1 MNQSGNSKIRSEFPM
16 AFPPYRPSHF
26 RSQTYNTLVRIFSH
40 LSPSTVPPLPLN
52 VPGTFFH
59 YIYFSLF
66 LFLLLLLIEAD
77 RERK

>member
-1 MNQSGNSKIRSEFPM
+1 MNQSKIRSEFLPM

-40 LSPSTVPPLPLN
+40 LSPSTVPPQPLN

-59 YIYFSLF
+59 YILF
-66 LFLLLLLIEAD
+66 FIILILVVVAAN
-77 RERK
+77 RS